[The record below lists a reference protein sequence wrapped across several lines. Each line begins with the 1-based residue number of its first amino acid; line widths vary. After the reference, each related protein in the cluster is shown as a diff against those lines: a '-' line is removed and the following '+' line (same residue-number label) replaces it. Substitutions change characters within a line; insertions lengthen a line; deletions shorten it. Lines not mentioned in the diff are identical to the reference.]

1 MKHYSAHFKSLNSS
15 YRPGAAITFL
25 NGCFQYAVLL
35 LLMVLFSQLPVL
47 SQTVAKKVKDKTNQ
61 RVDTKVDQAID
72 KGLNKTEEAINNIFK
87 KKDKK
92 KKAEEDTQKKD
103 AGANGATN
111 KSTTPNTGDQS
122 GNSNRVSAGFSDFI
136 PGSTV
141 IFEDNFEQDALGD
154 FPAKWNTNGSGK
166 IVTIDHVG
174 GKWLDVVHN
183 SIVNPVLDKALPE
196 NCTIEFDLFL
206 QAQGELSTP
215 HIHFG
220 LTPVRD
226 ILKEDLYY
234 RDKFFVNV
242 FRYAESDGKGVEYGL
257 KEIIGNKS
265 DFPLTS
271 YVNKVLH
278 VSMAVNKTR
287 IRVYFGETKLIDLP
301 RALTPEMRNNF
312 FFNNVYVIPASQL
325 GLLVSNIRIAAAE
338 TDARSLLIKDLMEKG
353 KAVTSDILFDV
364 DKDIIKKESFAVIDQ
379 FGAALQKNASL
390 KIRIIGHTD
399 GDGAAAYNLELSKKR
414 AAAVKEYLMIN
425 HNVDGSRIVTDG
437 KGATQPVA
445 DNNTESGKSKN
456 RRVEFIKL

>member
-1 MKHYSAHFKSLNSS
+1 MKHNSDHFKSLNLLDG
-15 YRPGAAITFL
+15 PGAAIPFL
-25 NGCFQYAVLL
+25 YGSLKSAALL
-35 LLMVLFSQLPVL
+35 LLMVLVYQLPVL
-47 SQTVAKKVKDKTNQ
+47 SQTVTKKVKDKTNQ

-92 KKAEEDTQKKD
+92 KKTEEDAQKKD
-103 AGANGATN
+103 AGANGTNN
-111 KSTTPNTGDQS
+111 KSATPNTGDQP
-122 GNSNRVSAGFSDFI
+122 GNSNRVSAGFSDFV
-136 PGSTV
+136 PGNTL

-166 IVTIDHVG
+166 IVTIDNVP
-174 GKWLDVVHN
+174 GKWLEVVHN
-183 SIVNPVLDKALPE
+183 SIVNPVLDKTFPE

-206 QAQGELSTP
+206 QTQGDLSTP

-220 LTPVRD
+220 LTPVKD
-226 ILKEDLYY
+226 ILKENLYY

-242 FRYAESDGKGVEYGL
+242 FRYSERDGKGVEYGL
-257 KEIIGNKS
+257 KETIGNKS
-265 DFPLTS
+265 DFPLAS
-271 YVNKVLH
+271 YVNNVLH

-312 FFNNVYVIPASQL
+312 FLNNVYVIPASQL
-325 GLLVSNIRIAAAE
+325 GLLVSNIRIASAE

-364 DKDIIKKESFAVIDQ
+364 DKDVIKKESFSIIDQ
-379 FGAALQKNASL
+379 FGDALQKNPSL
-390 KIRIIGHTD
+390 KIRIVGHTD
-399 GDGAAAYNLELSKKR
+399 ADGAAAYNLDLSKKR

-425 HNVDGSRIVTDG
+425 QGIDGSRIVTDG

-445 DNNTESGKSKN
+445 ENNTDSGKAKN
-456 RRVEFIKL
+456 RRVEFVKL

>member
-1 MKHYSAHFKSLNSS
+1 MKHYSAVFKLLTQLDVPGTAICVRNRSLK
-15 YRPGAAITFL
+15 PAA
-25 NGCFQYAVLL
+25 LL
-35 LLMVLFSQLPVL
+35 LLIVLSIQLPVL
-47 SQTVAKKVKDKTNQ
+47 SQTVTKKVKDKTNQ

-92 KKAEEDTQKKD
+92 KKAEEDASKKE
-103 AGANGATN
+103 AGTNGTAN
-111 KSTTPNTGDQS
+111 KSTAPNTGDRP

-141 IFEDNFEQDALGD
+141 IFDDNFEQDALGD

-166 IVTIDHVG
+166 IVTIDNVA
-174 GKWLDVVHN
+174 GKWLDVMHN

-206 QAQGELSTP
+206 QTQGDLSTP
-215 HIHFG
+215 HVHFG
-220 LTPVRD
+220 LTPVKD
-226 ILKEDLYY
+226 ILKENLYY
-234 RDKFFVNV
+234 LDKFFVNV
-242 FRYAESDGKGVEYGL
+242 FRYSEPDGKGVEYGL
-257 KEIIGNKS
+257 KDVIGNKS

-271 YVNKVLH
+271 YVNKILH
-278 VSMAVNKTR
+278 ISMAINKARVR
-287 IRVYFGETKLIDLP
+287 IYFGETKLIDLP

-312 FFNNVYVIPASQL
+312 FLNNVYVIPASQL
-325 GLLVSNIRIAAAE
+325 GLLVSNIRIASAE

-364 DKDIIKKESFAVIDQ
+364 DKDIIKKESFSIIDQ
-379 FGAALQKNASL
+379 FGDALQKNPSL
-390 KIRIIGHTD
+390 KIRIVGHTD
-399 GDGAAAYNLELSKKR
+399 GDGAATYNLELSKKR

-425 HNVDGSRIVTDG
+425 HNVDISRIVTDG

-445 DNNTESGKSKN
+445 DNNSDSGKAKN